1 MSDPY
6 YHEPASELSTQ
17 VRDEHRALA
26 TLIEELEA
34 VDWYHQRID
43 VATDADLKAILIHLR
58 DEEIEHSAMCLEW
71 LRRRIGTFDTY
82 LRKFMFKAEPV
93 AELAAASEGDGA
105 ALANEPRGRAVGL
118 GLGKLGKEG

>member
-43 VATDADLKAILIHLR
+43 VATDAD
-58 DEEIEHSAMCLEW
+58 
-71 LRRRIGTFDTY
+71 
-82 LRKFMFKAEPV
+82 
-93 AELAAASEGDGA
+93 
-105 ALANEPRGRAVGL
+105 
-118 GLGKLGKEG
+118 